1 LRRLDLVPKGCDEVS
16 NSSSEV
22 GVASGSGCEKN
33 SLPGAWE
40 TVATSLRLLLTG
52 GTIDIPA
59 RGDKVLRNDRK
70 QRTLRNKEIFFQ
82 LANDLKADGEQHNFE
97 SHRLRFEAEPHLQ
110 LGLLVPAAG
119 PRAVEGGPPGW
130 TPPLGWEVPP
140 LGWAAILLNLQ
151 RMIIN

>member
-59 RGDKVLRNDRK
+59 RGDTVLRNDRK
-70 QRTLRNKEIFFQ
+70 QRTLRNKEIFS
-82 LANDLKADGEQHNFE
+82 N
-97 SHRLRFEAEPHLQ
+97 
-110 LGLLVPAAG
+110 
-119 PRAVEGGPPGW
+119 
-130 TPPLGWEVPP
+130 
-140 LGWAAILLNLQ
+140 
-151 RMIIN
+151 